1 MLRLV
6 AVVLVCAPL
15 AAAAAR
21 PATIKPA
28 PAKSAPA
35 KRPSKGTLPDRLK
48 RPGRDAPPSDAEAVQ
63 ALGRGYRAF
72 LAGDYAEAARILGA
86 IPVRAL
92 KNRDYLLFL
101 LGQSELLS
109 GRPTAARPR
118 FAELALMS
126 GRFQTVARWR
136 IADCDWAAGKL
147 EDARRAYEA
156 ALGGCNGRCPP
167 EVDPPV
173 ARARIAEALEA
184 RGAKAAAAEAWRRLA
199 LEAPWHPLAA
209 DAPSAIAR
217 LGGAPFSAEERI
229 TRARI
234 LTQNRKWED
243 ALRELAAI
251 TDGGDGADLP
261 SRVRDEAK
269 YWFGTTKFKMRR
281 DYDLAAQA
289 LLDVWPRL
297 PGDERRAEALFH
309 GARAW
314 SRADRDDD
322 AIAGYKLLIDKYP
335 RARQAPEASFLVG
348 WLDFNRGKHAA
359 AILALEETLR
369 RYGSSQFGDDA
380 RWYLGLARWFSGD
393 KKGALVDF
401 EHVARMRGGLIGG
414 KGQYWQGRALVELGR
429 EEEGVAVW
437 KRLAANYPFGWYA
450 MLARARLKERGI
462 DLPPTTG
469 LVGGRVPTFG
479 EPDRELD
486 RDPLIARVDEL
497 LAAGLAVE
505 ATVELRRGE
514 QELIRR
520 WGGERALPVLF
531 DRYGRGEDFHRAHRL
546 AEAWSSQALRTDP
559 HEDAVAR
566 KWWEQVYP
574 LAYRAFVEKYGPT
587 GNNPKNYLYTIMQK
601 ESAYNPHD
609 VSYADA
615 IGLLQM
621 IPPTSRRVS
630 PHIDLPYTD
639 DVLYDPEGNIRFG
652 AWYIGRLL
660 GKFRG
665 QVPIGAGSFNAGP
678 KAMMR
683 WLKANGT
690 RPLDEFVE
698 LCPYTQTREYMKKAT
713 EIYARYQWLYE
724 KEDYLPSLK
733 VDPTPADDGID
744 Y

>member
-1 MLRLV
+1 VLRLV
-6 AVVLVCAPL
+6 AAVVIASLPVV
-15 AAAAAR
+15 AAA
-21 PATIKPA
+21 KPA
-28 PAKSAPA
+28 PAKRPP
-35 KRPSKGTLPDRLK
+35 PSKTTSLRDKLK
-48 RPGRDAPPSDAEAVQ
+48 RPGRDAPPSDADAVQ

-72 LAGDYAEAARILGA
+72 LAGDFADAAATLA
-86 IPVRAL
+86 KIPPRAL
-92 KNRDYLLFL
+92 KNRDYLLYL
-101 LGQSELLS
+101 LGQSELLA

-126 GRFQTVARWR
+126 GRFQTIARWR
-136 IADCDWAAGKL
+136 VADCDYAAGKL
-147 EDARRAYEA
+147 DDARRAYEA
-156 ALGGCNGRCPP
+156 ALGLCNGKCPA
-167 EVDPPV
+167 EIDAPV

-184 RGAKAAAAEAWRRLA
+184 RGAKAAAAEAWRRVA

-209 DAPSAIAR
+209 EAPAAIAR
-217 LGGAPFSAEERI
+217 LGGPPFTAEEHV

-234 LTQNRKWED
+234 LTQNRKWDD
-243 ALRELAAI
+243 ALHELELVTSA
-251 TDGGDGADLP
+251 GDANDLP
-261 SRVRDEAK
+261 ARVRDEAK

-281 DYDLAAQA
+281 NYDLAAQA
-289 LLDVWPRL
+289 LLDVWQRL
-297 PGDERRAEALFH
+297 PGDDRKAEALFH

-314 SRADRDDD
+314 SRADRDDE
-322 AIAGYKLLIDKYP
+322 AIVNYRLLLDKYP
-335 RARQAPEASFLVG
+335 RARQAPEASFLIG
-348 WLDFNRGKHAA
+348 WLDFNRGKYAT
-359 AILALEETLR
+359 AIPALEDTLR

-401 EHVARMRGGLIGG
+401 EHVARMRGGLWGG

-429 EEEGVAVW
+429 DEEGVAVW
-437 KRLAANYPFGWYA
+437 KKLAAAYPFGWYA
-450 MLARARLKERGI
+450 MLARARLKERNI
-462 DLPPTTG
+462 DLPPTVALT
-469 LVGGRVPTFG
+469 GGRVPPFG
-479 EPDRELD
+479 DPDKELD

-497 LAAGLAVE
+497 LQAGLAVE

-514 QELIRR
+514 QDFIRR
-520 WGGERALPVLF
+520 WGGDRALPVLF
-531 DRYGRGEDFHRAHRL
+531 DRYNRGEDFHRAHRL
-546 AEAWSSQALRTDP
+546 AEAWSSQALRVDP

-566 KWWEQVYP
+566 KWWVEVYP
-574 LAYRAFVEKYGPT
+574 LAYRSFVEKYGPT
-587 GNNPKNYLYTIMQK
+587 GSNPKNYLYTIMQK

-621 IPPTSRRVS
+621 IPPTSRKVS

-639 DVLYDPEGNIRFG
+639 DILYDPEGNIRFG

-665 QVPIGAGSFNAGP
+665 QIPIGAGSFNAGP

-713 EIYARYQWLYE
+713 EIYARYEWLYD
-724 KEDYLPSLK
+724 KNDYLPSLK
-733 VDPTPADDGID
+733 VDPTPLDDGID